1 MRWLVS
7 LTQWTWIWATSRRQ
21 WRTGKPDMLQSM
33 VSERV
38 RYVTEQQQLRESSKM
53 TLWIWDAT
61 FHGWWIWCLYR
72 KMKGD
77 RHWGALLLRG
87 WVFLSPFCRCR
98 NWGQEAC
105 NTLSPSDEWQ
115 GHPNWF
121 LSDSKPKILS
131 TVLWLSIHW
140 EVLSGVQRRHLD
152 NKPRFFCTKECGKSI
167 AWTLLLTP
175 WAVKLWGKFYISR

>member
-1 MRWLVS
+1 MRCNIPWV
-7 LTQWTWIWATSRRQ
+7 
-21 WRTGKPDMLQSM
+21 MNM
-33 VSERV
+33 V
-38 RYVTEQQQLRESSKM
+38 
-53 TLWIWDAT
+53 
-61 FHGWWIWCLYR
+61 LYR

-105 NTLSPSDEWQ
+105 NTRSPSDEWQ

-131 TVLWLSIHW
+131 TVLWQYSLRGSKWRRKKAPRKQAPIFLYKRMW
-140 EVLSGVQRRHLD
+140 EIYSLD
-152 NKPRFFCTKECGKSI
+152 
-167 AWTLLLTP
+167 TP
-175 WAVKLWGKFYISR
+175 SYPLGSQAMREILYIKIKGGMHPSPWSYPPIP